1 MSRGAKSAEARQFDE
16 ALGRRMEAVRKR
28 AGIKGTELAAAAGIS
43 QQALNGY
50 ESGRTSC
57 PPIVLWRIAA
67 ALAVSVTS
75 VMPKTTNSC
84 YLEKARQ
91 GLLR

>member
-16 ALGRRMEAVRKR
+16 ALGRRIEAVRKR
-28 AGIKGTELAAAAGIS
+28 AGIKGMELAAAVGITPSALYRYEAGVC
-43 QQALNGY
+43 A
-50 ESGRTSC
+50 C
-57 PPIVLWRIAA
+57 PQFVLWKIAG

-75 VMPKTTNSC
+75 VMPTYQNTTF
-84 YLEKARQ
+84 LERARQ